1 MTKPI
6 IVSLIGLFAGIFSG
20 FLLIK
25 SEASLPLH
33 IKTAPKQV
41 IGFLPYW
48 QLEKAN
54 QQEEKYITTLAYF
67 ALNVDGNG
75 HIVKM
80 ANDQEE
86 DPGWYDLQSD
96 KLATILANAKI
107 NNIKL
112 SLVIDSGDADAIN
125 QLVSKPTMHANTL
138 IKDVAPIMKKYH
150 FTDLNLDIEDT
161 NSASLAA
168 QKHFT
173 QFVQTV
179 KQNMTQQKLGTVT
192 IEISTAD
199 TIKYNLIN
207 IPAIEPFADTI
218 VLMAYDYH
226 SPTSIVTGPVAPL
239 NGAGIDSEY
248 DVTTAAERT
257 LQSVPPNK
265 LILGMPLY
273 GYEWET
279 LNTAVRSA
287 IIPGSGVLAS
297 NSRAESLL
305 SECASC
311 SAFFDNE
318 SQEAFAVYE
327 DTTSG
332 TYHQLSFPNQQSL
345 NAKLALSNKETLSG
359 VALWALGYESD
370 SMLTPLL
377 QYKQ

>member
-1 MTKPI
+1 
-6 IVSLIGLFAGIFSG
+6 
-20 FLLIK
+20 
-25 SEASLPLH
+25 
-33 IKTAPKQV
+33 
-41 IGFLPYW
+41 
-48 QLEKAN
+48 
-54 QQEEKYITTLAYF
+54 
-67 ALNVDGNG
+67 
-75 HIVKM
+75 
-80 ANDQEE
+80 
-86 DPGWYDLQSD
+86 
-96 KLATILANAKI
+96 
-107 NNIKL
+107 
-112 SLVIDSGDADAIN
+112 
-125 QLVSKPTMHANTL
+125 
-138 IKDVAPIMKKYH
+138 
-150 FTDLNLDIEDT
+150 
-161 NSASLAA
+161 
-168 QKHFT
+168 
-173 QFVQTV
+173 
-179 KQNMTQQKLGTVT
+179 MTQQKLGTVT